1 MGFCDRNGQ
10 KILGFLGR
18 RLVFERKKRIWGVE
32 SGHVVK

>member
-1 MGFCDRNGQ
+1 MGFSEKNGG

-18 RLVFERKKRIWGVE
+18 RLVFGLKTRILGVE